1 MTAEPQASSP
11 QSLYDAVGGEPT
23 FQRIVAR
30 FYALVAVDE
39 ILRPLYPEADLGPA
53 EERLRLY
60 LMEHWGGPAAYTQLR
75 GPARL
80 AARHMGFRITRAHRD
95 AWLRAMRVALDEAGV
110 ATAQRDRLWGHL
122 ETVASNL
129 TTHETPTTLR
139 LH

>member
-1 MTAEPQASSP
+1 MTAQPESSLP

-23 FQRIVAR
+23 FRRIVAR

-39 ILRPLYPEADLGPA
+39 TLRPLYPEADLGPA

-60 LMEHWGGPAAYTQLR
+60 LIEHWGGPAAYTQLR

-80 AARHMGFRITRAHRD
+80 AARHMPFRITNAHRD
-95 AWLRAMRVALDEAGV
+95 AWLRAMRTAIDEAGV
-110 ATAQRDRLWGHL
+110 APAHRDRLWGHL

-129 TTHETPTTLR
+129 TTHATASTLR
-139 LH
+139 IR